1 VSHRWGR
8 VAFVVL
14 LAYLGL
20 AGYIFG
26 RFADNAMPLYYVYR
40 PLAVALP
47 FALVIGGLAAWL
59 IPRYAPVAV
68 VLLVGGLCFYSSYDQ
83 FLLPILVVGGIAL
96 AGVVLARRR
105 GRKLPSVPTGIS
117 TAAAIFIL
125 IFFAAGSVRAF
136 LTLEEPVPPVTMG
149 EGATGPN
156 VYLIWLDGYPRSDTL
171 MNDFGFDNS
180 AFESALAERGFDLY
194 PDAISD
200 RIHSDYVLLT
210 LLYGSTEGVPP
221 NTDTSPEYQW
231 DIRHRFSLA
240 PLPIEAQQAGYEWWV
255 VDSPA
260 GFVTF
265 EAGSHIQNGGM
276 NTLEEFMLARSA
288 LAPLVKL
295 VVPTWPTDS
304 LRDHVQ
310 ASLDSLVSLADPQA
324 HRLVLAHIFEPHL
337 PFLWGEDGDPQP
349 VPDFWPVQ
357 SLFVW
362 QIEHV
367 GMTVEEFGELQTGD
381 IAHVNDRVLAAVDEI
396 TERDPNGVIVLFSD
410 HGARYSLEM
419 QETEWPRSF
428 LAART
433 PDHPDLF
440 ADDPSPTN
448 ILRTL
453 LPTYITGGPD

>member
-1 VSHRWGR
+1 VNLRLRAG
-8 VAFVVL
+8 AIAIG

-20 AGYIFG
+20 AGYILG
-26 RFADNAMPLYYVYR
+26 RFADNAMPFYYVYR
-40 PLAVALP
+40 PLAVAVP
-47 FALVIGGLAAWL
+47 FAIVIGAVAAWL
-59 IPRYAPVAV
+59 LPRYAPVAV
-68 VLLVGGLCFYSSYDQ
+68 VLIVGALCFYSSYDQ
-83 FLLPILVVGGIAL
+83 FLLPMLAVALVAV
-96 AGVVLARRR
+96 AGLLVARRR
-105 GRKLPSVPTGIS
+105 GVRLPTLPPAIS
-117 TAAAIFIL
+117 TAAAVFVV
-125 IFFAAGSVRAF
+125 IFFASGAVRAW
-136 LTLEEPVPPVTMG
+136 LTLEEAVPSVEVG
-149 EGATGPN
+149 EAPSGPN
-156 VYLIWLDGYPRSDTL
+156 VYLVWLDGYPRADTL
-171 MNDFGFDNS
+171 LNDFGYDNS
-180 AFESALAERGFDLY
+180 AFEAALADRGFDLY
-194 PDAISD
+194 PDAMSD

-240 PLPIEAQQAGYEWWV
+240 PLPIEAQEAGYEWWV

-265 EAGSHIQNGGM
+265 EAGNHIQNGGM

-295 VVPTWPTDS
+295 LVPTWPTDS
-304 LRDHVQ
+304 LREHFQ

-337 PFLWGEDGDPQP
+337 PFLWDADDNPQP

-367 GMTVEEFGELQTGD
+367 GMSVEAFGELQVGD

-396 TERDPNGVIVLFSD
+396 TERDPNGVVVLFSD

-419 QETEWPRSF
+419 QDTEWPRSF

-433 PDHPDLF
+433 PDHPNLF

-453 LPTYITGGPD
+453 LPTYMTGGSD

>member
-1 VSHRWGR
+1 VSQRWRR

-20 AGYIFG
+20 AGYILG
-26 RFADNAMPLYYVYR
+26 RFADNAMPFYYVYR
-40 PLAVALP
+40 PLAVAVP
-47 FALVIGGLAAWL
+47 FALVIGGLATWL
-59 IPRYAPVAV
+59 FPRYAPVAV
-68 VLLVGGLCFYSSYDQ
+68 VLIVGGLTFYSSYDQ
-83 FLLPILVVGGIAL
+83 FLVAILAVAIVALGGLFVARQRGWRLPA
-96 AGVVLARRR
+96 
-105 GRKLPSVPTGIS
+105 VPPAIS
-117 TAAAIFIL
+117 TAAAVFVVV
-125 IFFAAGSVRAF
+125 FFASGLVRAW
-136 LTLEEPVPPVTMG
+136 LTLEEPVPPVVVG

-156 VYLIWLDGYPRSDTL
+156 VYLLWLDGYPRSDTL
-171 MNDFGFDNS
+171 MDDFGFDNS

-194 PDAISD
+194 PDAMSD

-240 PLPIEAQQAGYEWWV
+240 PLPIEAQEAGYEWWII
-255 VDSPA
+255 DSPA

-265 EAGSHIQNGGM
+265 EAGTHVQNGGM

-304 LRDHVQ
+304 LRDHFQ

-324 HRLVLAHIFEPHL
+324 HRLVLAHVFEPHL
-337 PFLWGEDGDPQP
+337 PFLWDADGSPQP

-367 GMTVEEFGELQTGD
+367 GMSVEEFGELQTGD
-381 IAHVNDRVLAAVDEI
+381 IAHVNERVLAAVDEI
-396 TERDPNGVIVLFSD
+396 SERDPNGVIVLFSD

-433 PDHPDLF
+433 PDQPNLF
-440 ADDPSPTN
+440 VDDPSPTN

-453 LPTYITGGPD
+453 LDTYLPEAAP

>member
-1 VSHRWGR
+1 MSQRWRR
-8 VAFVVL
+8 VAFVVF

-20 AGYIFG
+20 AGYILG

-40 PLAVALP
+40 PLAAAVP
-47 FALVIGGLAAWL
+47 FAFVIGAVAAWL
-59 IPRYAPVAV
+59 VPRYAPLAV
-68 VLLVGGLCFYSSYDQ
+68 VVMVGGLCFYSSYDQ
-83 FLLPILVVGGIAL
+83 FLVPILAVGLVALGALVV
-96 AGVVLARRR
+96 ARRR
-105 GRKLPSVPTGIS
+105 GWRLATLPSAVS
-117 TAAAIFIL
+117 TATAVFVVVFFVSGAA
-125 IFFAAGSVRAF
+125 RAW
-136 LTLEEPVPPVTMG
+136 LTLEEPVPPVVRG
-149 EGATGPN
+149 EEATGPN
-156 VYLIWLDGYPRSDTL
+156 VYLVWLDGYPRADTL
-171 MNDFGFDNS
+171 TNDFGVDNS
-180 AFESALAERGFDLY
+180 AFETALAERGFDLY
-194 PDAISD
+194 PDAESD

-240 PLPIEAQQAGYEWWV
+240 PLPIEAQEAGYEWWV
-255 VDSPA
+255 IDSPA

-265 EAGSHIQNGGM
+265 EAGTHVQNGGM

-295 VVPTWPTDS
+295 LVPTWPTES
-304 LRDHVQ
+304 LREHFQ
-310 ASLDSLVSLADPQA
+310 ASLDSVVSLADSEA

-337 PFLWGEDGDPQP
+337 PFLWDANDLPQP

-367 GMTVEEFGELQTGD
+367 GMTVEEFGELQAGD
-381 IAHVNDRVLAAVDEI
+381 LQHVNDRVLAMVDEI
-396 TERDPNGVIVLFSD
+396 SERDPSGVIVLFSD
-410 HGARYSLEM
+410 HGARYSLEL

-433 PDHPDLF
+433 PDHPNLF

-453 LPTYITGGPD
+453 LPTYITGASD

>member
-1 VSHRWGR
+1 
-8 VAFVVL
+8 
-14 LAYLGL
+14 
-20 AGYIFG
+20 
-26 RFADNAMPLYYVYR
+26 
-40 PLAVALP
+40 
-47 FALVIGGLAAWL
+47 
-59 IPRYAPVAV
+59 
-68 VLLVGGLCFYSSYDQ
+68 
-83 FLLPILVVGGIAL
+83 
-96 AGVVLARRR
+96 
-105 GRKLPSVPTGIS
+105 
-117 TAAAIFIL
+117 
-125 IFFAAGSVRAF
+125 
-136 LTLEEPVPPVTMG
+136 
-149 EGATGPN
+149 
-156 VYLIWLDGYPRSDTL
+156 
-171 MNDFGFDNS
+171 
-180 AFESALAERGFDLY
+180 
-194 PDAISD
+194 
-200 RIHSDYVLLT
+200 
-210 LLYGSTEGVPP
+210 VPP

-240 PLPIEAQQAGYEWWV
+240 PLPIEAQEAGYEWWV
-255 VDSPA
+255 IDSPA

-265 EAGSHIQNGGM
+265 EAGTHVQNGGM

-304 LRDHVQ
+304 LRDHFQ
-310 ASLDSLVSLADPQA
+310 ASLDSLVSLADPAAQ
-324 HRLVLAHIFEPHL
+324 RLVLAHLFEPHL
-337 PFLWGEDGDPQP
+337 PFLWDADGNPQP

-367 GMTVEEFGELQTGD
+367 GMSVEEFGELQTGD
-381 IAHVNDRVLAAVDEI
+381 IAHVNDRVLATIDEI

-433 PDHPDLF
+433 PDHPSLF

-453 LPTYITGGPD
+453 LPAYITGGAD